1 MTSAQSALRAVRIW
15 DLPTRLFHWLLVV
28 LFAFS
33 YVSGDIGGDMLR
45 WHFLSGYAIMTL
57 LLYRIVWGFVGSR
70 TARFSDFIKG
80 PGIVLHHIREVLS
93 PVRSN
98 DVGHNPLGGLMI
110 LALLALLLVQ
120 VITGLFSQDRNL
132 NFGPLALLVSDSTSH
147 FLKEIHETTV
157 NILLVLIGIHVA
169 AVLFYLVF
177 KRENLV
183 VAMFSGEKKLNL
195 PPGADPKQSSPVLAL
210 LVLIACAAVV
220 YGIIRL
226 GG

>member
-1 MTSAQSALRAVRIW
+1 MTSTQSALRAVRIW

-33 YVSGDIGGDMLR
+33 YISGEIGDDMLR

-57 LLYRIVWGFVGSR
+57 VLYRIVWGFVGSR

-80 PGIVLHHIREVLS
+80 PGVTLHHLRDMFS
-93 PVRSN
+93 TARSR

-110 LALLALLLVQ
+110 VALLLLLLVQ
-120 VITGLFSQDRNL
+120 VITGLFAQDRNL
-132 NFGPLALLVSDSTSH
+132 NFGPLALLVSDKTSH

-157 NILLVLIGIHVA
+157 NILLVLIGLHVA

-183 VAMFSGEKKLNL
+183 VAMFSGEKQLDL
-195 PPGADPKQSSPVLAL
+195 PPGMEPKQSSPYLAL
-210 LVLIACAAVV
+210 LVLIVCAAIV
-220 YGIIRL
+220 YGIVRL